1 MLRIACPFC
10 DTRDETEFH
19 CGGDAHIERPKP
31 DVNDTEWAD
40 YLFIATIQRDCTSSD
55 GVMFSV
61 AGSGSILQET
71 RLLMKFM
78 RFIKWAKRRPRST
91 HDPDVSQRER
101 CAH

>member
-40 YLFIATIQRDCTSSD
+40 YLFKSRQSKGIALRAMVSC
-55 GVMFSV
+55 F
-61 AGSGSILQET
+61 
-71 RLLMKFM
+71 RLRAVVQYCK
-78 RFIKWAKRRPRST
+78 KHVYS
-91 HDPDVSQRER
+91 
-101 CAH
+101 